1 MAGANGHYHVLRML
15 VKQGAKGNNKK
26 LWYQIIDRMQDTGS
40 SLEIVEKEYKE
51 KIEQLKLEK
60 EKRRKEQV
68 EEKRRKRKMEVL
80 AAAEEK

>member
-1 MAGANGHYHVLRML
+1 
-15 VKQGAKGNNKK
+15 
-26 LWYQIIDRMQDTGS
+26 MQDTGS
-40 SLEIVEKEYKE
+40 NLEIVEKEYEE

>member
-15 VKQGAKGNNKK
+15 VKQGAKGYQK

-60 EKRRKEQV
+60 EKRRIEQV